1 MYCRVSA
8 YCSGTRQY
16 NTPACLC
23 MHTVYAYIAACGHI
37 AEVPCTAKAPLPGR
51 HRRPRCLQA
60 ATPLLGFLELLSQ
73 LKQNVFR
80 STVSVPQRL
89 KSAHSAL
96 NRHCL
101 PCVTLCTGVAGVHIC
116 TYTGIAPPPM
126 PHIHIYRYLS
136 GIAPPPMPHI
146 HICRYSTSADASPWR
161 LFLIK
166 LSLSLSLSLSPS
178 LSPSLTIFVELPSQ
192 LKQIHLEARYHSAL
206 NRHCLPRTS
215 LVPL

>member
-1 MYCRVSA
+1 MRPAWAAHCLVLLLHRYTATYHNRPSDATSPTTPGQAARRTGLFSETMPVCVCVYVYIYCRVSA
-8 YCSGTRQY
+8 YCSGIRQY

-96 NRHCL
+96 NRH
-101 PCVTLCTGVAGVHIC
+101 T
-116 TYTGIAPPPM
+116 AP
-126 PHIHIYRYLS
+126 
-136 GIAPPPMPHI
+136 
-146 HICRYSTSADASPWR
+146 
-161 LFLIK
+161 
-166 LSLSLSLSLSPS
+166 
-178 LSPSLTIFVELPSQ
+178 
-192 LKQIHLEARYHSAL
+192 
-206 NRHCLPRTS
+206 
-215 LVPL
+215 